1 MTRRRLVVWAPWWL
15 AALCTASACRGGG
28 ATNGESTPADPP
40 PEVTVTVA
48 PVALTTLHGYVTG
61 WGKVDPESATRG
73 NPPASAA
80 LAAPVAGLVTAI
92 LCTEGERV
100 RQGTTL
106 FRLDSRIADVAVERA
121 KQAVRFAE
129 GLVERQEQLG
139 PGQATSQKAYQEAKQ
154 QLTAA
159 QSELNTAEVQRR
171 LLDVTA
177 PIDGTVVRINA
188 KLGDAIDPST
198 VLAEIIDLNRLVV
211 NAAIRSVD
219 ARQVKPGQRIEL
231 SPGASP
237 GVASASAGPP
247 RITATIDYIA
257 SQVDSA
263 TDTVLVRAR
272 VPVTSGLRPG
282 QFVNVSIAV
291 DERPNRLAVPVES
304 VVQGADGPEIALVQG
319 DTAVRTRVTTGLRE
333 GGLVEVDGEGVRE
346 GTSVVV
352 QGAYG
357 LPPRAKVKISGR

>member
-1 MTRRRLVVWAPWWL
+1 MTRRRLIVSASWCLTAM
-15 AALCTASACRGGG
+15 CTVSACGGG
-28 ATNGESTPADPP
+28 GTATGENAPP
-40 PEVTVTVA
+40 EPVPEVTVTV
-48 PVALTTLHGYVTG
+48 VAVTRTTLHGYVTG
-61 WGKVDPESATRG
+61 WGKVDPESANRG
-73 NPPASAA
+73 NPPANAA
-80 LAAPVAGLVTAI
+80 IAAPTSGLVTAI
-92 LCTEGERV
+92 LCGEGERV

-139 PGQATSQKAYQEAKQ
+139 PGQATSQRAYQEAKQ

-159 QSELNTAEVQRR
+159 QSELSTAEVQRR

-177 PIDGTVVRINA
+177 PIDGTVMRINA
-188 KLGDAIDPST
+188 KLGDATDPSK
-198 VLAEIIDLNRLVV
+198 VLAEIIDLSRLVV

-219 ARQVKPGQRIEL
+219 ARQVKPGQRIDL
-231 SPGASP
+231 SPGAP
-237 GVASASAGPP
+237 PNLVSADSGAP
-247 RITATIDYIA
+247 RITATIEYIA

-263 TDTVLVRAR
+263 TDTVVVRAR

-291 DERPNRLAVPVES
+291 DARPNRLAVPIES

-333 GGLVEVDGEGVRE
+333 GGLVEVEGEGVAE
-346 GTSVVV
+346 GIPVVV

-357 LPPRAKVKISGR
+357 LPARTKVKISGR